1 MLKTLGYRIHAV
13 SSGEEAIDYLRE
25 NIADLIL
32 LDMIMNP
39 WINGRETYERIIQ
52 IHPNH
57 KAIIVSEFAE
67 TDDDRETQKLGAGQF
82 IKKPLR
88 LERLGAAVKEE
99 QGNMPPGKIN

>member
-39 WINGRETYERIIQ
+39 WINGRETYERII
-52 IHPNH
+52 
-57 KAIIVSEFAE
+57 
-67 TDDDRETQKLGAGQF
+67 
-82 IKKPLR
+82 
-88 LERLGAAVKEE
+88 
-99 QGNMPPGKIN
+99 